1 MVIYIALVIKI
12 KNNNKLFI
20 VAAERPKMLHAT
32 SSQFITALDIIC
44 SLRLDVF
51 VEILSPPEQLD
62 GPARIL
68 FSIPTCQSE

>member
-1 MVIYIALVIKI
+1 
-12 KNNNKLFI
+12 
-20 VAAERPKMLHAT
+20 MLHAT

-51 VEILSPPEQLD
+51 VEILSPPEQLG